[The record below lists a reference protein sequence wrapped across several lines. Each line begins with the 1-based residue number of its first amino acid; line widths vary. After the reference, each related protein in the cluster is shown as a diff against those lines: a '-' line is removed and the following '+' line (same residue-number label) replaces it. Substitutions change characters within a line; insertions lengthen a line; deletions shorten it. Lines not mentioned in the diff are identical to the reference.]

1 MKAVSVLFG
10 CSLLAMA
17 AAAQAET
24 GSPAATTQQGAGD
37 AATSDEA
44 AAEGNAADIIVTA
57 NRREERLQEV
67 PVAITLVDGGQL
79 TRQNINS
86 VENLARAAPA
96 LNSAG
101 PPGFGAMSIRGIGSL
116 SFSRSSEGSV
126 GIMVDNVALANTSIN
141 PPLLFDIARVEVL
154 EGPQSTLF
162 GRNASAGVVNIV
174 TNAPNPNRAESI
186 AHVDIG
192 TRNNYIAR
200 LAANMPISDNAA
212 LRVAASFSQDPQVQ
226 HNITDDSWLKR
237 ESKAVRGR
245 FLWEP
250 SSTVTINL
258 AADYTT
264 TDFNGGTPWA
274 VYSSSPTSVLTQR
287 LKACGVTIS
296 GDNSTGCVGSG
307 NLDNKT
313 TYGFSGQVDVD
324 LGGVTLTSIS
334 ALRRATAFSN
344 VDLDSTTA
352 NRYVQT
358 VSDKARNLSQEL
370 RLSTPSGGVIEGLAG
385 LYYFNGKTAN
395 TTQQVGQ
402 ILADL
407 PLIGACPLTPS
418 ALCSLTFG
426 QFRPTDTHTESYAAF
441 GQATIHVGPA
451 LRFIVGARV
460 GHEKVSAV
468 ALKSVAAPGSLGVIT
483 TLPALNE
490 TARDT
495 YFSYR
500 LGAQY
505 DVSRDLMVF
514 ATYTRGYKGSAIN
527 DQGAGLVGIPFV
539 VKPEIPK
546 SAEVGFKSTFANG
559 RVAFN
564 ATGFYTRVENFQAQ
578 FVDTSTGSN
587 LFVFGNAPTY
597 TVKGVSANLFG
608 RPFPGLTVNLGGAY
622 IGGRYGD
629 GYLQP
634 NYTGAIVDVSINQP
648 GAQFKGAA
656 STEYTTKLSDGLSG
670 YIQADMVYNPKRFSN
685 AAADE
690 ILSIK
695 SAAIVGGR
703 IGLRTSNDLYGVS
716 VYARNI
722 FDTFRP
728 SARFATPTSQQQLD
742 PLSFSQFAGPESRR
756 VIGLSLDA
764 RF

>member
-1 MKAVSVLFG
+1 MKALRVLAG
-10 CSLLAMA
+10 CSLFAIATA
-17 AAAQAET
+17 AHAET
-24 GSPAATTQQGAGD
+24 VSPAAGTVQQVAED
-37 AATSDEA
+37 AASSDESQA
-44 AAEGNAADIIVTA
+44 NAGDIIVTA
-57 NRREERLQEV
+57 NRREERLQSV

-86 VENLARAAPA
+86 VENLTRSAPA

-101 PPGFGAMSIRGIGSL
+101 PPGFGALSIRGIGSL

-126 GIMVDNVALANTSIN
+126 GVMVDNVALANTSN
-141 PPLLFDIARVEVL
+141 APPLLFDIARVEVL

-162 GRNASAGVVNIV
+162 GRNASAGVVNII
-174 TNAPNPNRAESI
+174 TNAPNPNRQETI
-186 AHVDIG
+186 AHIDIG
-192 TRNNYIAR
+192 SRNNYVAR
-200 LAANMPISDNAA
+200 MAVNMPVASNAA

-226 HNITDDSWLKR
+226 HNLADDSWLKR

-250 SSTVTINL
+250 SSNVTINL
-258 AADYTT
+258 SGDYTT
-264 TDFNGGTPWA
+264 TGSDGGAPWA
-274 VYSSSPTSVLTQR
+274 VYASSATSLLTQR
-287 LKACGVTIS
+287 LKACGVTI
-296 GDNSTGCVGSG
+296 DDRNTNSCIGSG
-307 NLDNKT
+307 SIDGKT
-313 TYGFSGQVDVD
+313 VYGFSGQVDVD

-334 ALRRATAFSN
+334 ALRQMDAYSRT
-344 VDLDSTTA
+344 DLDSTKE

-358 VSDKARNLSQEL
+358 VIDKARNLSQEL
-370 RLSTPSGGVIEGLAG
+370 RLSTPTGGVVEGVAG

-407 PLIGACPLTPS
+407 PLIGACPLTPAS
-418 ALCSLTFG
+418 LCGLTFG
-426 QFRPTDTHTESYAAF
+426 QFRPTETRTESYAAF
-441 GQATIHVGPA
+441 GQATVHAGPA
-451 LRFIVGARV
+451 LRFILGARV
-460 GHEKVSAV
+460 GHEKISAV
-468 ALKSVAAPGSLGVIT
+468 ALQSAVAPGAVGLIT

-490 TARDT
+490 TVRDT

-514 ATYTRGYKGSAIN
+514 ATYTRGYKGAAIN
-527 DQGAGLVGIPFV
+527 DQGAGLVGIPLT

-587 LFVFGNAPTY
+587 LFVFGNAPTF

-608 RPFPGLTVNLGGAY
+608 RPLPGLTVNLGAAY
-622 IGGRYGD
+622 TKTRFGD

-634 NYTGAIVDVSINQP
+634 DYTGAIVDVSIDQP
-648 GAQFKGAA
+648 GAQFKGTV
-656 STEYTTKLSDGLSG
+656 STEYTTKLSDGVNG
-670 YIQADMVYNPKRFSN
+670 FIQADMVYNPRRYSN
-685 AAADE
+685 AAADR
-690 ILSIK
+690 ILSIQG
-695 SAAIVGGR
+695 AAIVGGR
-703 IGLRTSNDLYGVS
+703 IGLRTSNDLYGLS
-716 VYARNI
+716 LYARNL
-722 FDTFRP
+722 FDTFRA
-728 SARFATPTSQQQLD
+728 SARFATPTAPQQLD
-742 PLSFSQFAGPESRR
+742 PLSFSQFVGPESRR